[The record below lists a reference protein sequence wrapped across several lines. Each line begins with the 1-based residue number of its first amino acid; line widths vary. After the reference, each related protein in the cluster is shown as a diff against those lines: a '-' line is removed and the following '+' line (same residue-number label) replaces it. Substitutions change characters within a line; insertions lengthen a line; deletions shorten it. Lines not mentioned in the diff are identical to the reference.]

1 MDRDADKRAAALA
14 AADEVQDGMLVGL
27 GTGSTAAFLITELGR
42 RRLRIEAVAT
52 SLKSEALAHAAGIAM
67 RAMAEVESVDLAID
81 GIDEID
87 GQLRA
92 IKGAGGAMLR
102 EKVVATSARRM
113 VAIADG
119 SKQVGR
125 LGAVPVP
132 VEVLPFAEAFVATQI
147 RGLGGNPVAR
157 QAYRTDQDNIVLDCH
172 FGKIA
177 DPRTLA
183 AALSAIPGLLG
194 HGLFLTEIDALYVAN
209 ASVVSRVE
217 RPGSSFGTG

>member
-27 GTGSTAAFLITELGR
+27 GTGSTAAFLIAELGR

-52 SLKSEALAHAAGIAM
+52 SLKSESLAHAAGIAM

-81 GIDEID
+81 GVDEID

-119 SKQVGR
+119 SKRVGR
-125 LGAVPVP
+125 LGAAAVP
-132 VEVLPFAEAFVATQI
+132 VEVLPFAEAMVAAQVRAI
-147 RGLGGNPVAR
+147 GGNPVPR
-157 QAYRTDQDNIVLDCH
+157 QGYRTDQDNVVLDCR
-172 FGKIA
+172 FREIA
-177 DPRTLA
+177 DPVKLA
-183 AALSAIPGLLG
+183 VLLSAIPGLLG

-209 ASVVSRVE
+209 AGAVSRVE